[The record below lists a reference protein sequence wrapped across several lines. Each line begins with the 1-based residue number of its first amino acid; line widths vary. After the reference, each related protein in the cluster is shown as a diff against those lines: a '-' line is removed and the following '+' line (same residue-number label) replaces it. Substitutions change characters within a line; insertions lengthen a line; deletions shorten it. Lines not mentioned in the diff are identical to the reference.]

1 MNINDFISNNKQ
13 RSKKS
18 IFDEHLEDISKL
30 LDLDYSQKQVIEYL
44 KTKCKNK
51 TGLTESNL
59 SRYLKKPKKQ
69 NVIEVKNIVIDKPKD
84 LTKDNS
90 GTKSILNASQEQLI
104 ARIDQLIDEALI
116 FYKRDSQT
124 RKIIDSYGDQTNNI
138 KKDLAQEDFNILT
151 NWHNRKQELKSRV
164 LDYFHLRFN
173 SSLKFDKKLIIEVG
187 FEPCKVCI
195 KNAENL

>member
-1 MNINDFISNNKQ
+1 MNINDFISNNKP

-18 IFDEHLEDISKL
+18 IFDEHLEDINKL

-84 LTKDNS
+84 LTKDK
-90 GTKSILNASQEQLI
+90 TEKKSIDIFANLKTKDSKTPLEQTML
-104 ARIDQLIDEALI
+104 DFVKEV
-116 FYKRDSQT
+116 
-124 RKIIDSYGDQTNNI
+124 NN
-138 KKDLAQEDFNILT
+138 
-151 NWHNRKQELKSRV
+151 
-164 LDYFHLRFN
+164 
-173 SSLKFDKKLIIEVG
+173 
-187 FEPCKVCI
+187 
-195 KNAENL
+195 